1 MKLLVVF
8 LREWLRLSFGDVL
21 KISAFF
27 NHARFLAKNHTDEE
41 KPKPIDLSSPRASPP
56 FSLSFPPFSLL
67 VGGLRAWAKKNR
79 QTGPKETAN
88 AEWKW
93 RWSKLMTS
101 KLGRQTAEAKKKEWK
116 NLGEILGGYL
126 VFGFIGR
133 TQRTAAQ
140 NRSRVINF
148 GNFTTSLIKSKTV
161 NWATVCTLAIKIAR
175 KLG

>member
-8 LREWLRLSFGDVL
+8 LREWLSLSFGDGL
-21 KISAFF
+21 KISEFF

-56 FSLSFPPFSLL
+56 PPAHFLFPPFPCSSEDCVLE
-67 VGGLRAWAKKNR
+67 RKKKNT

-101 KLGRQTAEAKKKEWK
+101 KLGRQTAEAKKRVEKPGR
-116 NLGEILGGYL
+116 NIGG
-126 VFGFIGR
+126 VFGIWYLALSGEHS
-133 TQRTAAQ
+133 AQ
-140 NRSRVINF
+140 
-148 GNFTTSLIKSKTV
+148 LH
-161 NWATVCTLAIKIAR
+161 KIAAE
-175 KLG
+175 